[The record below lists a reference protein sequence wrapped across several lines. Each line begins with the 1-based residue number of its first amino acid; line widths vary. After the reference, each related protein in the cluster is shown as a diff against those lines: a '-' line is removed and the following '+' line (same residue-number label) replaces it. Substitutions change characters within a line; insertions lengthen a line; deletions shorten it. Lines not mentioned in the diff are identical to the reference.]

1 MVKNLINEIEQAMLG
16 SLNNEQLAQLRKVLD
31 YTFRNIVVTEK
42 DSVNAESN
50 NQILVEN
57 FISAKKVE
65 GCSPNSIAY
74 YRSTINNALIKLG
87 KEVIHITTDD
97 LRHYLNTYQSES
109 GASKV
114 MLRRIIAFWGDLSL
128 CSRPHFA
135 ALRLLYLTL
144 QATVQVAYLIINII
158 ELQFSPCTF
167 LLPIREIFIP
177 FPGFSRYDVPFTN
190 HFLSSFH
197 CFFVGFPC
205 FPLRKCIA
213 IPLFHY
219 ATFCF
224 RMSDLL
230 NTSVS
235 VDSSKTVRLVII
247 VCT

>member
-1 MVKNLINEIEQAMLG
+1 MCLYKKFLPSDNNPFDEAQQCDKLQQA
-16 SLNNEQLAQLRKVLD
+16 
-31 YTFRNIVVTEK
+31 I
-42 DSVNAESN
+42 
-50 NQILVEN
+50 
-57 FISAKKVE
+57 
-65 GCSPNSIAY
+65 
-74 YRSTINNALIKLG
+74 
-87 KEVIHITTDD
+87 
-97 LRHYLNTYQSES
+97 
-109 GASKV
+109 
-114 MLRRIIAFWGDLSL
+114 MLRRIIAFLGDLSL

-205 FPLRKCIA
+205 FPLRTCIA

-219 ATFCF
+219 ATFVF
-224 RMSDLL
+224 
-230 NTSVS
+230 
-235 VDSSKTVRLVII
+235 
-247 VCT
+247 VCQTC